1 MSGTLYKQYRDKV
14 FTLARTMLIK
24 HDEIATSINHE
35 LIYRFKDRY
44 YPPPDNKKAWRYYLN
59 LAGEYHQYDIDTLM
73 EKYGVPYMTIKVP
86 ANDGSKEV
94 PFTKELFNGPDAD
107 LSLANEM
114 AIGSKLYNDMVI
126 KYPELESLIIG
137 IINPID
143 LNVAIQANNGE
154 ILYIDG
160 FYKVIEDDEH
170 FFVTRENKAY
180 NVLIE
185 EQEHNLIL
193 EIQRHIYDYIQHWVN
208 AEYINGNDLYTL
220 TSMGIFYSHLPNII
234 MNIRLGNCKT
244 NYVHSFHIKQY
255 LESFGQLGRY
265 VDFIPIE
272 SALWLYRNVIYL
284 EANRGKQETFH
295 SILDNLWTPN
305 NIPLNAYNIRHQLA
319 RMNKENLL
327 PTGMLYKEVLNFKVR
342 GISDDDRT
350 NRDILND
357 QIPLARDNYYN
368 LDEKDKKIQTIL
380 DWAGDDKL
388 QTKVLES
395 EMMELGDPLPFDLPT
410 MLMNHWGYT
419 AHKGDYTGTLHVTNS
434 INGERIGITPLNAYL
449 LTIYCLNYVVADIK
463 LKNIPEV
470 LFYDIPRTDFILDQP
485 TDRRFEPKP
494 DLDKA
499 YGWVDQRRTR
509 RRKVEEVLGTHK
521 PKFKAG
527 NSVTF
532 KANVTEI
539 FEERKR
545 KYYAYSNTE
554 NFHERADL
562 ELVAHRCYWSGFKEQ
577 LATGNYQEWLRRI
590 GIDFTNF
597 QKEDYLNL
605 ALDLIAAATGFDK
618 NEYSEKKWLQKAMVS
633 IMKHFISY
641 TVHLIEKFADG
652 VVTYL
657 GIPTVRYCHFQ
668 WTYNG
673 MAPIKYSIV
682 LDYWSK
688 IKIRQPLHIHIP
700 TVLPD
705 FKINMVPNTR
715 VDYDLNNCTVRTG
728 KEIRKV
734 GTYPLTCT
742 ILNANMFITKNKF
755 DRLPRPPK
763 NDKGM
768 TRVVYHSVPL
778 LTTEFDTV
786 YAQMDGVRIHT
797 EYHPV
802 YDAFP
807 PSPNKTIVNEEKVYH
822 SLPSVITDID
832 SVNVTLNA
840 VNIKAKYFKP
850 YDPFPVAPNK
860 DIINGKVT
868 YVGSPYLVA
877 SSDTVGMNIADVF
890 INTIEARLPLPPPP
904 DKDII
909 TGNFNHRGSPIG
921 VITSDTATIN
931 INGIDITTVKAKDPI
946 PAPPE
951 DSFAKESRY
960 IVSEVFKLNFRD
972 GLNANVSKF
981 SLGMKSDGYSEELA
995 EPVIDFT
1002 MSGFRSIRKVREE
1015 LKEPTL
1021 NAPVIDFNI
1030 SGFRSIRKVSEELT
1044 ELTLNAPIIDFTMT
1058 GERSI
1063 RRIREEIRETGE
1075 DGDVVYKP
1083 GDANDDSSV
1092 TVGFDISVIPHE

>member
-14 FTLARTMLIK
+14 FALARTMLIK
-24 HDEIATSINHE
+24 HDEIATSINNE
-35 LIYRFKDRY
+35 LIYRFKDKY
-44 YPPPDNKKAWRYYLN
+44 YPLEDKKKTWRYYLN
-59 LAGEYHQYDIDTLM
+59 LAGEYHQYDIDNLM

-86 ANDGSKEV
+86 ADDGSKEV
-94 PFTKELFNGPDAD
+94 PFTKDLFNGPNAD

-126 KYPELESLIIG
+126 RYPEQESLIIG

-143 LNVAIQANNGE
+143 LDTAINAENGE

-160 FYKVIEDDEH
+160 FYKTIVDGEH

-193 EIQRHIYDYIQHWVN
+193 EIQRHIYDYLQHWVN

-220 TSMGIFYSHLPNII
+220 TSMGIFYTQLPNII
-234 MNIRLGNCKT
+234 MNIRLGNCRT

-272 SALWLYRNVIYL
+272 SALWLYRNTIYL

-305 NIPLNAYNIRHQLA
+305 SVPLNAYNIRHQLA
-319 RMNKENLL
+319 KMNKENLL

-368 LDEKDKKIQTIL
+368 LDEKDVKIQTML

-419 AHKGDYTGTLHVTNS
+419 AHKGYYTGTIHVTNS
-434 INGERIGITPLNAYL
+434 LNGERIGITPLNAYL
-449 LTIYCLNYVVADIK
+449 LTVYCLNYAVAGIK
-463 LKNIPEV
+463 LKTIPET
-470 LFYDIPRTDFILDQP
+470 LFYDIPRTNFVLDYP
-485 TDRRFEPKP
+485 TDGLFEPKP

-499 YGWVDQRRTR
+499 YSWVDHRRTR
-509 RRKVEEVLGTHK
+509 RKKVEEVLGTHQ

-527 NSVTF
+527 NAVVF
-532 KANVTEI
+532 KSNVTEI

-554 NFHERADL
+554 DFHERADL
-562 ELVAHRCYWSGFKEQ
+562 ELVAHRCYWVGFKEQ
-577 LATGNYQEWLRRI
+577 LASGNYQEWLRRI

-605 ALDLIAAATGFDK
+605 AMDLISAATGFDK

-657 GIPTVRYCHFQ
+657 GFPTVRFCNFK
-668 WTYNG
+668 WSFNG
-673 MAPIKYSIV
+673 MAPIKYNIA
-682 LDYWSK
+682 LDYRSR
-688 IKIRQPLHIHIP
+688 IKHVQPVSINIP
-700 TVLPD
+700 SIIPD
-705 FKINMVPNTR
+705 IDINMVPNTK
-715 VDYDLNNCTVRTG
+715 VSYDLCNFGVRTG
-728 KEIRKV
+728 KEIRRV

-742 ILNANMFITKNKF
+742 ILNAGMYVIKNKF
-755 DRLPRPPK
+755 DKLPKPPK
-763 NDKGM
+763 NSKGM
-768 TRVVYHSVPL
+768 DTAYYQSNILPVNSVDVVR
-778 LTTEFDTV
+778 TEL
-786 YAQMDGVRIHT
+786 
-797 EYHPV
+797 
-802 YDAFP
+802 DAV
-807 PSPNKTIVNEEKVYH
+807 TIR
-822 SLPSVITDID
+822 TDYI
-832 SVNVTLNA
+832 VV
-840 VNIKAKYFKP
+840 
-850 YDPFPVAPNK
+850 YDPFPSPPGNVIVNEDTTYQTTILSVTDVADTTAVVNNVNIKTAYVRPPDPLPAAPNSTMVMSNSVYSSGPLSVVMADKTNIGIGEVSIVTASAK
-860 DIINGKVT
+860 D
-868 YVGSPYLVA
+868 P
-877 SSDTVGMNIADVF
+877 F
-890 INTIEARLPLPPPP
+890 PPPP
-904 DKDII
+904 EDTLLRKYISTLPYQFAMNDNVTIGIDEVVVRHRALPII
-909 TGNFNHRGSPIG
+909 TIAEDKTAEDLSGLEMNFKLEKVINRLSLAYGNSIDNEYIDTELDKTAEDVGNIEMNFTLDK
-921 VITSDTATIN
+921 VINRLNLAFGNSEDN
-931 INGIDITTVKAKDPI
+931 EHIDIDKTV
-946 PAPPE
+946 E
-951 DSFAKESRY
+951 DL
-960 IVSEVFKLNFRD
+960 SELDMNF
-972 GLNANVSKF
+972 
-981 SLGMKSDGYSEELA
+981 
-995 EPVIDFT
+995 
-1002 MSGFRSIRKVREE
+1002 E
-1015 LKEPTL
+1015 LKT
-1021 NAPVIDFNI
+1021 
-1030 SGFRSIRKVSEELT
+1030 KV
-1044 ELTLNAPIIDFTMT
+1044 
-1058 GERSI
+1058 
-1063 RRIREEIRETGE
+1063 
-1075 DGDVVYKP
+1075 VV
-1083 GDANDDSSV
+1083 ANDSIDTVTQSIESV
-1092 TVGFDISVIPHE
+1092 EVKQSKVN